1 MSPAGG
7 AVAVAAPQED
17 ADEVNS
23 DGPASE
29 ALLSHPEA
37 PLPSQEMLM
46 N

>member
-1 MSPAGG
+1 MSPSGSSG
-7 AVAVAAPQED
+7 AAPVDQD
-17 ADEVNS
+17 GDEVDA

-29 ALLSHPEA
+29 ALLSQPEA